1 MYVITN
7 SNLHILCSEIH
18 DLVPK
23 KIYLHAQKTRP
34 MIYVFENV
42 NECRKFSD
50 MMTFRKPESI
60 AYTNM
65 TSVLNEKKTDTN
77 FDIYSKSTYKTKLLD
92 KTMFEF
98 EGMYNILPIEDEISQ
113 NIQEIMF
120 VQNAALF
127 MVQNFQCSESN
138 WLNLNGII
146 LSPLFN
152 KEITNNEFMKSIRMY
167 LDNH

>member
-1 MYVITN
+1 
-7 SNLHILCSEIH
+7 
-18 DLVPK
+18 
-23 KIYLHAQKTRP
+23 
-34 MIYVFENV
+34 
-42 NECRKFSD
+42 
-50 MMTFRKPESI
+50 MTFKKSESI

-77 FDIYSKSTYKTKLLD
+77 FDIYSKSTYKTKLLN
-92 KTMFEF
+92 KTMYEF
-98 EGMYNILPIEDEISQ
+98 EGMYNILSIEDEISQ

-127 MVQNFQCSESN
+127 MVKDFQCSESN

-152 KEITNNEFMKSIRMY
+152 TEITNNEFMKSIRIY